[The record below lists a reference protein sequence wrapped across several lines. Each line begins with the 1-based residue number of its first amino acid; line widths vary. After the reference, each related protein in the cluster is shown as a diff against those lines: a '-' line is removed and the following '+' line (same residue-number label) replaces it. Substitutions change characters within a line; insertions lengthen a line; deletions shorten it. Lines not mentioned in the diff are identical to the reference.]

1 MEELMKRDRILTVDA
16 LRGIALLGI
25 LLAHMCFWYNAGP
38 LPEEIFRRYS
48 DAGSTVISI
57 LNEILI
63 SGKFFAFFSFLFG
76 LSFYLQMSRKAKEGN
91 FVFRYGWRIAIMGI
105 IGLIHHA
112 FWRGDILSIY
122 APLGFILLLTRKWN
136 NRWILFTGIFFAA
149 NIPLV
154 LIETIKLFTPGTTGM
169 PGQPD
174 LTNFEAQSKAFLAI
188 YTGNNWINLWK
199 DNLSN
204 LPEKFN
210 FQFNSGRIYITF
222 GFFLLGM
229 YFGRQNWFSR
239 MSNAVPVFR
248 KILKKMFWLAL
259 TCLLLALSMFAVNE
273 LFKLNW
279 QQNRTVSL
287 IFGIILSLFNGALV
301 MVYIT
306 GFALLLQKNSWQA
319 LGSWF
324 AAVGKMALTCYLS
337 QTIFGLVLFY
347 GVGFGLVGHT
357 HPALN
362 WLLGTVFFALQV
374 VFCSWWLRRYQYGP
388 VEWFWRSATYFR
400 FFPIR
405 LQPAERLSE
414 SQSETANHIGGK
426 VN

>member
-1 MEELMKRDRILTVDA
+1 MEHLVKKDRILTVDA

-38 LPEEIFRRYS
+38 LPEEIFKRYS
-48 DAGSTVISI
+48 DAGSTLVNI
-57 LNEILI
+57 LNEVLI

-76 LSFYLQMSRKAKEGN
+76 LSFYLQMSRNAQQKH

-122 APLGFILLLTRKWN
+122 APLGFILLLTRKWS
-136 NRWILFTGIFFAA
+136 NRWVLFTGIFFAA

-154 LIETIKLFTPGTTGM
+154 LIEIIKLLTPGTTGM
-169 PGQPD
+169 PGQSAPA
-174 LTNFEAQSKAFLAI
+174 NYEAESKAFYAI
-188 YTGNNWINLWK
+188 YTGQSWIDLWK
-199 DNLSN
+199 HNLRNLSD
-204 LPEKFN
+204 KFS

-229 YFGRQNWFSR
+229 YFGRQNWFRR
-239 MSNAVPVFR
+239 MANSVPVFR
-248 KILKKMFWLAL
+248 KICRKMFWLAL
-259 TCLLLALSMFAVNE
+259 ACLLVALSLFGANE
-273 LFKLNW
+273 LFQLNW
-279 QQNRTVSL
+279 QQNRTVGL
-287 IFGIILSLFNGALV
+287 IFGIIYNLFNGALV

-306 GFALLLQKNSWQA
+306 GFALLLQKNSWQTV
-319 LGSWF
+319 GSWF
-324 AAVGKMALTCYLS
+324 APIGKMALTCYLS
-337 QTIFGLVLFY
+337 QTIFGLGLFY
-347 GVGFGLVGHT
+347 GVGLGLVGHT

-362 WLLGTVFFALQV
+362 WLLGILFFIAQV
-374 VFCSWWLRRYQYGP
+374 VFCRWWLKHYQYGP
-388 VEWFWRSATYFR
+388 VEWLWRSATYFR
-400 FFPIR
+400 FYPIR